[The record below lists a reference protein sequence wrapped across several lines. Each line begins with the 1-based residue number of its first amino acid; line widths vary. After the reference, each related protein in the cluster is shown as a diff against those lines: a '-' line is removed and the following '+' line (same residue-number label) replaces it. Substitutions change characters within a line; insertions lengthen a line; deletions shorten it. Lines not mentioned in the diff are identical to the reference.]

1 MAMEDDRSFQN
12 ANLLKPILL
21 TLVLL
26 LGLVAVLLPNAQL
39 PVVSLFISALNL
51 LDFVFHEAG
60 HILFGFMGEFI
71 SVLGGTAGQLLVPIL
86 LLTAVLYRRQF
97 LSAAYFIFWIGQ
109 NFINISPYI
118 GDARQQSL
126 KLLSPGTLF
135 TGEQAIHDWHY
146 LLGHLGLLWVD
157 HFMAAVVYGIGVMV
171 MLLSAAWPILLYYYQ
186 YGRNSATPTPR
197 QRM

>member
-1 MAMEDDRSFQN
+1 MDMDNYHQKV
-12 ANLLKPILL
+12 NLFKPILL

-26 LGLVAVLLPNAQL
+26 LGLAAVLLPNAQL

-51 LDFVFHEAG
+51 LDFIFHEAG

-71 SVLGGTAGQLLVPIL
+71 SVLGGTVGQLLVPIL
-86 LLTAVLYRRQF
+86 FLAAVLYRRQF

-109 NFINISPYI
+109 NLINITSYI
-118 GDARQQSL
+118 GDARLQNL
-126 KLLSPGTLF
+126 KLISPGTLF

-146 LLGHLGLLWVD
+146 LLGHLGLLWAD
-157 HFMAAVVYGIGVMV
+157 HFMSALVYSIGVLV
-171 MLLSAAWPILLYYYQ
+171 MLLSAAWPILYYYYQ
-186 YGRNSATPTPR
+186 YGRNSSTPNPR